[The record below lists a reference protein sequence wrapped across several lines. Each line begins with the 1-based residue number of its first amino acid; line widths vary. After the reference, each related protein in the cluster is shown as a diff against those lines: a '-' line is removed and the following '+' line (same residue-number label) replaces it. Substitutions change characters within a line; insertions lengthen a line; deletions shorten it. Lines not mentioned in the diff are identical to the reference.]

1 MLRLIY
7 CTCALSITDYGLPL
21 QKYCHRSAAKVKIR
35 TYIPLCVSKPYTL
48 KQFTFQVGALL
59 TDDFDVH
66 STDRSHSNG
75 QHPFIFVVC
84 MIILQILDQTAKTK
98 GENQSKNWSVI
109 GYIASLL

>member
-1 MLRLIY
+1 M
-7 CTCALSITDYGLPL
+7 
-21 QKYCHRSAAKVKIR
+21 
-35 TYIPLCVSKPYTL
+35 
-48 KQFTFQVGALL
+48 
-59 TDDFDVH
+59 H